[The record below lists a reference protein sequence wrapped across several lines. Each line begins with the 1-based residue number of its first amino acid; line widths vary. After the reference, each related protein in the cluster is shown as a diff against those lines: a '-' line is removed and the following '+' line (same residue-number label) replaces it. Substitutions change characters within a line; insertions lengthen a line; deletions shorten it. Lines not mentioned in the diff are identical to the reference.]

1 MGREIFN
8 GSHVQIFGRDQ
19 STGNANSV
27 SLSDGAVHVLSPA
40 EVPGALAVYELSNVN
55 TRQKIDIAVPASAVD
70 IVAIDMGSSSAKVF
84 DVVFNAANDAAAD
97 ANLAVAGA
105 RAPLPTG
112 KSYQQYVQG
121 TATKIS
127 RIDIKA
133 RVAETGSNLIVVFA
147 RS

>member
-1 MGREIFN
+1 MSSIEVR
-8 GSHVQIFGRDQ
+8 GRDS
-19 STGNANSV
+19 STKELAALKV
-27 SLSDGAVHVLSPA
+27 ADGALHVVSPA

-55 TRQKIDIAVPASAVD
+55 TRQKIDLAVPASAVE
-70 IVAIDMGSSSAKVF
+70 IVSVDMGSSSAKVF
-84 DVVFNAANDAAAD
+84 DIVLNAANDAAAD

-105 RAPLPTG
+105 RAPLPIG

-133 RVAETGSNLIVVFA
+133 RAAETGSNLIVVFA

>member
-1 MGREIFN
+1 MSSIEVR
-8 GSHVQIFGRDQ
+8 GRDS
-19 STGNANSV
+19 STKELAALKV
-27 SLSDGAVHVLSPA
+27 ADGALHVVSPA
-40 EVPGALAVYELSNVN
+40 DVPGALAVYELSNVN
-55 TRQKIDIAVPASAVD
+55 TRQKIDLAVPASAVE
-70 IVAIDMGSSSAKVF
+70 IVSVDMGSSSAKVF
-84 DVVFNAANDAAAD
+84 DIVLNAASDAAAD

-105 RAPLPTG
+105 RVPLPIG

-133 RVAETGSNLIVVFA
+133 RAAETGSNLIVVFA